1 MLGITGP
8 PRRAAVGGGIWGR
21 DRPGEAF
28 GGVMLD
34 GFVGEVGLFN
44 LDGSVGFGEAEGE

>member
-8 PRRAAVGGGIWGR
+8 RRAVAGGGIWGR
-21 DRPGEAF
+21 ERPGDAL
-28 GGVMLD
+28 GGVRLE

-44 LDGSVGFGEAEGE
+44 REGSVGFGEAEGE

>member
-1 MLGITGP
+1 
-8 PRRAAVGGGIWGR
+8 
-21 DRPGEAF
+21 
-28 GGVMLD
+28 MLD